1 MIGLFFGSFNPI
13 HKGHVSVARA
23 ALESSVLAE
32 IWFVV
37 SPMNPFKDDKDLAP
51 AIHRVEM
58 VKGALINEP
67 RMKACDVELSLPIPS
82 YTSIT
87 LEHLKTLH
95 PNVEFV
101 LLVGWDTF
109 QSMPQWHRAVD
120 VMKYKKI
127 IYPRGNDEVNRAV
140 KITEGLLLDQPLL
153 SISATDIRRK
163 MIAGEGCEGEL
174 ETQTREYILRNGLY
188 R

>member
-23 ALESSVLAE
+23 ALESSGLAE

-51 AIHRVEM
+51 AMHRLEM
-58 VKGALINEP
+58 VRGALINEA

-87 LEHLKTLH
+87 LDHLKTLH

-101 LLVGWDTF
+101 LLLGWDTF
-109 QSMPQWHRAVD
+109 QSMPQWHRAEH

-127 IYPRGNDEVNRAV
+127 IYPRGNEEVNRSV
-140 KITEGLLLDQPLL
+140 KITDGLLLDQPLL
-153 SISATDIRRK
+153 SVSATDIRRR
-163 MIAGEGCEGEL
+163 MIADESCEDEL
-174 ETQTREYILRNGLY
+174 EQQTREYILRNGLY